1 MSEIIESIATTVSVD
16 IRDDGIDEVLSK
28 LEEMNSTGLLD
39 EVISDLNQKKNEL
52 NVVADD
58 LALKISE
65 KLAENES
72 NIIIDRGHV
81 VSGAMAGSVQVFPE
95 GIGSRQVSSTARS
108 DKGYPYPPVIE
119 YGSIFYPGDPFVQD
133 AIDQTDKEVQEL
145 VDEVVNE
152 IFG

>member
-16 IRDDGIDEVLSK
+16 IRDDAIDEVLEK
-28 LEEMNSTGLLD
+28 LEDMPSGLVDDL
-39 EVISDLNQKKNEL
+39 INDLNQKKNEL
-52 NVVADD
+52 NVAADD
-58 LALKISE
+58 LAFRISE

-81 VSGAMAGSVQVFPE
+81 VSGNMAGSVQVFPE

-119 YGSIFYPGDPFVQD
+119 YGSRFYPGDPFVQD

-145 VDEVVNE
+145 VDEVVSE

>member
-16 IRDDGIDEVLSK
+16 IKDDAIDEVLEK
-28 LEEMNSTGLLD
+28 LEDMPSGLVDDL
-39 EVISDLNQKKNEL
+39 INDLNQKKNEL
-52 NVVADD
+52 NVAADD

-81 VSGAMAGSVQVFPE
+81 VSGNMAGSVQVFPE

-108 DKGYPYPPVIE
+108 DKDFPYPQVIE
-119 YGSIFYPGDPFVQD
+119 LGSKFYPGDPFVQD

>member
-16 IRDDGIDEVLSK
+16 IRDDAIDEVLGK
-28 LEEMNSTGLLD
+28 LEDMPSGLVDDL
-39 EVISDLNQKKNEL
+39 INDLNEKKNEL

-65 KLAENES
+65 RLAENES

-81 VSGAMAGSVQVFPE
+81 VSGNMAGSVQVFPD
-95 GIGSRQVSSTARS
+95 GVGSRQVSSTARS

-119 YGSIFYPGDPFVQD
+119 YGSIFYPGDPFIQD

>member
-1 MSEIIESIATTVSVD
+1 MSEIIESIATTVSVE
-16 IRDDGIDEVLSK
+16 IKDDAIDEVLEK
-28 LEEMNSTGLLD
+28 LEDMPSGLVD
-39 EVISDLNQKKNEL
+39 DIINDLKQKKNEL
-52 NVVADD
+52 NVAADD

-65 KLAENES
+65 RLAENES

-108 DKGYPYPPVIE
+108 DKDFPYPQVIE
-119 YGSIFYPGDPFVQD
+119 LGSKFYPGDPFVQD

>member
-1 MSEIIESIATTVSVD
+1 MSEIIESIATTVSVN
-16 IRDDGIDEVLSK
+16 IRDDGIDEVLEK
-28 LEEMNSTGLLD
+28 LEDMPSGLVD
-39 EVISDLNQKKNEL
+39 DLINDLKQKKNEL
-52 NVVADD
+52 NVAADD
-58 LALKISE
+58 LALKISD

-81 VSGAMAGSVQVFPE
+81 VSGDMAGSVQVFPE

-108 DKGYPYPPVIE
+108 DKDYPYPQVIE
-119 YGSIFYPGDPFVQD
+119 LGSKFYPGDPFVQD

-145 VDEVVNE
+145 ADEVVNE

>member
-1 MSEIIESIATTVSVD
+1 MSEIIESIATTVSVE
-16 IRDDGIDEVLSK
+16 IKDDAIDDVLEK
-28 LEEMNSTGLLD
+28 LEDMPSGLVDDL
-39 EVISDLNQKKNEL
+39 INDLNQKKNEL
-52 NVVADD
+52 NVAADD
-58 LALKISE
+58 LAFRISE
-65 KLAENES
+65 RLAENES

-81 VSGAMAGSVQVFPE
+81 VSGNMAGSVQVFPE

-108 DKGYPYPPVIE
+108 DKDYPYPQVIE
-119 YGSIFYPGDPFVQD
+119 LGSKFYPGDPFVQD

>member
-1 MSEIIESIATTVSVD
+1 MSEIIESIATTVSVN
-16 IRDDGIDEVLSK
+16 IRDDGIDEVLEK
-28 LEEMNSTGLLD
+28 LEDMPSGLVD
-39 EVISDLNQKKNEL
+39 DLINDLKQKKNEL
-52 NVVADD
+52 NVAADD
-58 LALKISE
+58 LALKISD

-81 VSGAMAGSVQVFPE
+81 VSGAMAGLVQVFPE

-108 DKGYPYPPVIE
+108 DKDYPYPQVIE
-119 YGSIFYPGDPFVQD
+119 LGSKFYPGDPFVQD

>member
-1 MSEIIESIATTVSVD
+1 MSEIIESIATTVSVN
-16 IRDDGIDEVLSK
+16 IRDDGIDEVLEK
-28 LEEMNSTGLLD
+28 LEDMPSGLVD
-39 EVISDLNQKKNEL
+39 DLINDLKQKKNEL
-52 NVVADD
+52 NVAADD
-58 LALKISE
+58 LALKISD

-81 VSGAMAGSVQVFPE
+81 VSRAMAGSVQVFPE

-108 DKGYPYPPVIE
+108 DKDYPYPQVIE
-119 YGSIFYPGDPFVQD
+119 LGSKFYPGDPFVQD

>member
-1 MSEIIESIATTVSVD
+1 MSEIIESIATTVSVN
-16 IRDDGIDEVLSK
+16 IRDDGIDEVLEK
-28 LEEMNSTGLLD
+28 LEDMPSGLVD
-39 EVISDLNQKKNEL
+39 DLINDLKQKKNEL
-52 NVVADD
+52 NVAADD
-58 LALKISE
+58 LALKISD

-108 DKGYPYPPVIE
+108 DKDYPYPQVIE
-119 YGSIFYPGDPFVQD
+119 LGSKFYPGDPFVQD

>member
-16 IRDDGIDEVLSK
+16 IRDDAIDEVLEK
-28 LEEMNSTGLLD
+28 LEDMPSGLVDDL
-39 EVISDLNQKKNEL
+39 INDLNQKKNEL
-52 NVVADD
+52 NVAADD

-108 DKGYPYPPVIE
+108 DKGYPYPQVIE
-119 YGSIFYPGDPFVQD
+119 YGSRFYPGDPFIEN
-133 AIDQTDKEVQEL
+133 AINETDIEVQAL

>member
-1 MSEIIESIATTVSVD
+1 MSEIIESIATTVSVN
-16 IRDDGIDEVLSK
+16 IRDDGIDEVLEK
-28 LEEMNSTGLLD
+28 LEDMPSGLVD
-39 EVISDLNQKKNEL
+39 DLINDLKQKKNEL
-52 NVVADD
+52 NVAADD
-58 LALKISE
+58 LALKISD

-81 VSGAMAGSVQVFPE
+81 VSGAMADSVQVFPE

-108 DKGYPYPPVIE
+108 DKDYPYPQVIE
-119 YGSIFYPGDPFVQD
+119 LGSKFYPGDPFVQD

>member
-1 MSEIIESIATTVSVD
+1 MSEIIESIATTVSVN
-16 IRDDGIDEVLSK
+16 IRDDGIDEVLEK
-28 LEEMNSTGLLD
+28 LEDMPSGLVD
-39 EVISDLNQKKNEL
+39 DLINDLKQKKNEL
-52 NVVADD
+52 NVAADD
-58 LALKISE
+58 LALKISD

-108 DKGYPYPPVIE
+108 DKDYPYPQVIE
-119 YGSIFYPGDPFVQD
+119 LGSKFYPGDPFVQD

-145 VDEVVNE
+145 ADEVVNE

>member
-1 MSEIIESIATTVSVD
+1 MSEIIESIATTVSVN
-16 IRDDGIDEVLSK
+16 IRDDGIDEVLEK
-28 LEEMNSTGLLD
+28 LEDMPSGLVED
-39 EVISDLNQKKNEL
+39 VINDLKQKKNEL
-52 NVVADD
+52 NVAADD
-58 LALKISE
+58 LALKISD

-81 VSGAMAGSVQVFPE
+81 VSGDMAGSVQVFPE

-108 DKGYPYPPVIE
+108 DKDYPYPQVIE
-119 YGSIFYPGDPFVQD
+119 LGSKFYPGDPFVQD

-145 VDEVVNE
+145 ADEVVNE